1 MILNSIPIWWMYTCI
16 NQMYLLHSYS
26 SSHSYKCGAY
36 HLIHTFVERFILKSC
51 AKYCGIIHNQ
61 KRINNIIISFYNIYF
76 LRHIYKLWWIKM
88 TITTMHFNNSSVCW
102 EFVIL
107 KPCHRIWTKN
117 SNPEVIVNFIWVHI
131 IRLEEKYFWH
141 VLVKVKCIPFDYY
154 FIFCSFYFFSQKC
167 CNRTK

>member
-1 MILNSIPIWWMYTCI
+1 MYSCI

-51 AKYCGIIHNQ
+51 VKYCGIIHNQ
-61 KRINNIIISFYNIYF
+61 KRINNIIISFCNIYF
-76 LRHIYKLWWIKM
+76 LRHIYKLWWITI
-88 TITTMHFNNSSVCW
+88 TITTMHFNNSCVCW

-117 SNPEVIVNFIWVHI
+117 FKPRSDCGLYMGSYYSIGGKIFLTCFGESEMYSLWLLFHLLFI
-131 IRLEEKYFWH
+131 LLF
-141 VLVKVKCIPFDYY
+141 L
-154 FIFCSFYFFSQKC
+154 
-167 CNRTK
+167 TKMWQ